1 GTAQGIPGIAQ
12 GTPGTAQGIPGTAKA
27 TPEPRSGPGPGQCRQ
42 SRQQAAALRST
53 AAPSALA
60 QHRPREAPG
69 KTGKYRKNTGKGRGT
84 PGPSG
89 RGSAPP
95 GAAVAARRTEAPLP
109 PARGSAGAAVDGR
122 RPPAARRD
130 RAHGREPTRR
140 DTHRGEGR
148 TAKALKSLQFANPG
162 RQTEFTPETSKREK
176 RRQTK
181 ISVFNSD
188 RQVIPAKSKVYD
200 SQGLLLYSGM
210 DLCDCLDEDCLGC
223 FYACPKCGSNKCGTE
238 CRCDRKWLY
247 EQIEIEGGEI
257 IRNKHAG

>member
-1 GTAQGIPGIAQ
+1 MDPCSVGVQLQATNECHKTYYTRHTGFKTKEDISSFDLLLLQLRTGMTLSENDTICFHHAKIYIERFEDLQKSCCDPFNMHRKVSKKNLRAIDLHDA
-12 GTPGTAQGIPGTAKA
+12 TFLTAKFG
-27 TPEPRSGPGPGQCRQ
+27 RQFVPGWKLCPKCMQVINGSVDVGAEERQ
-42 SRQQAAALRST
+42 R
-53 AAPSALA
+53 
-60 QHRPREAPG
+60 
-69 KTGKYRKNTGKGRGT
+69 RKLD
-84 PGPSG
+84 S
-89 RGSAPP
+89 
-95 GAAVAARRTEAPLP
+95 
-109 PARGSAGAAVDGR
+109 D
-122 RPPAARRD
+122 
-130 RAHGREPTRR
+130 
-140 DTHRGEGR
+140 GR

-176 RRQTK
+176 RRLQTK
-181 ISVFNSD
+181 NPSFNSD

-257 IRNKHAG
+257 IRNKHVG